1 MKYRRDRG
9 FDRTDR
15 GFTLL
20 ELLVALSI
28 FALISV
34 SLYGSLNSMLTT
46 KQHLESDSEKLRELQ
61 TTIRIIGRDIEQAV
75 ARPIRTVYQPE
86 LAAMT
91 WTENSGALEFTT
103 SGRRNPLLVKRS
115 GLQRVLYRLQDQTL
129 IKESWPVLD
138 RGVEIEPFTQV
149 LLREVEGFELSFIGQ
164 TGTNYRTWPPEDIS
178 GPVADLL
185 PRAVQVHLDLKRWGR
200 VNRLFLLS

>member
-1 MKYRRDRG
+1 MKYRRDRR
-9 FDRTDR
+9 FDRTNR

-91 WTENSGALEFTT
+91 WTENSGVLEFTT

-115 GLQRVLYRLQDQTL
+115 GLQRVVYRLQDQTL
-129 IKESWPVLD
+129 VKESWPVLD

-164 TGTNYRTWPPEDIS
+164 KRNYRTWPPEDIS
-178 GPVADLL
+178 GPVAELL
-185 PRAVQVHLDLKRWGR
+185 PRAVQVHFDLKRWGR
-200 VNRLFLLS
+200 VNRLFLVS